1 MEPNM
6 DIDLLQSALDQALDP
21 RLDELFTADYLTQR
35 QWLQQQIDRM
45 RSGETLDQTTLQRWN
60 RLVPEQYHL

>member
-1 MEPNM
+1 M
-6 DIDLLQSALDQALDP
+6 DIDLLQSALDQVLDP